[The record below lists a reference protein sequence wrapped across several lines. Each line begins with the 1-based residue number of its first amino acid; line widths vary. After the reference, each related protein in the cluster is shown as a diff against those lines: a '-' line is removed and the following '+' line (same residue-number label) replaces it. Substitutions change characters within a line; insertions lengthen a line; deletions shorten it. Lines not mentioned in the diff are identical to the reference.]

1 MEKILAQRFA
11 FCDFSQIVGFPNALP
26 DRDIWE
32 DFLPEFHA
40 KDWEV
45 PAEHLLD
52 FHEAIHRHNI
62 THEDV
67 RIKLFR
73 YSLKGAALEWCRSL
87 PAASI
92 RSLTGFHTAFN
103 SFCKDYYPAVRLFEN
118 CCEEFSSLHE
128 ASVGPEDHVHDEA
141 LTVEES
147 ICCENIEVLDD
158 INCVSPRTEASDII
172 SDASVLLDLHED
184 QHASCGDYEFAEQM
198 WFMVDGSPEYRVEA
212 DVPSSSAHDDEDPLF
227 LKEGLVVEQD
237 SSLFPQGVS
246 RDICL
251 PGIKERRIM
260 YEQPEAAGPTVP
272 EIEIFDGITVLE
284 EGHIN
289 EEQPLFDVYYSDDEQ
304 QAYPTFDHYK
314 YTEEPVSKQSFPT
327 GPIYDDYDSDP
338 WESKEEAPE
347 EPEEQ
352 SKMQFTDCA
361 EPVSEQPPPEISE
374 PTSVIHPPVV
384 IRNIRP
390 RVNNCVA
397 EEAVFRQFL
406 GNSHSFDDPVSKYM
420 EWHFPYALEPPYFI
434 STPACKEELK
444 SVTVL
449 LSRLHHLLVN
459 IDRRKELLSRKLL
472 EWLWWKS
479 AFT

>member
-26 DRDIWE
+26 DRDQWE

-40 KDWEV
+40 SDWEE

-92 RSLTGFHTAFN
+92 RSLAGFHTAFN
-103 SFCKDYYPAVRLFEN
+103 SFCKDYYPAVRLFKS

-147 ICCENIEVLDD
+147 ICCEKIEVLNDMSG
-158 INCVSPRTEASDII
+158 VSSRMEASDII
-172 SDASVLLDLHED
+172 SDVSVLLDVHKD
-184 QHASCGDYEFAEQM
+184 QHASCGDYELVEQM
-198 WFMVDGSPEYRVEA
+198 WSMVDGSPKCRVEA
-212 DVPSSSAHDDEDPLF
+212 DIPSNPVSEDGDLPVCKEDIIVEAVPSLF
-227 LKEGLVVEQD
+227 L
-237 SSLFPQGVS
+237 QGVS
-246 RDICL
+246 HDIFL
-251 PGIKERRIM
+251 PEIKEKKIM

-272 EIEIFDGITVLE
+272 ETDIFDGITILE
-284 EGHIN
+284 EDHRDKG
-289 EEQPLFDVYYSDDEQ
+289 QPLFDEYYSDDEQ
-304 QAYPTFDHYK
+304 HAYPTFDHYK
-314 YTEEPVSKQSFPT
+314 HTEEPVSKQNHPMV
-327 GPIYDDYDSDP
+327 PIYDEYESDLE
-338 WESKEEAPE
+338 ESQQEEE
-347 EPEEQ
+347 KEPEGQ
-352 SKMQFTDCA
+352 SALCS

-374 PTSVIHPPVV
+374 PFSVIHPPVL
-384 IRNIRP
+384 IRDIRP
-390 RVNNCVA
+390 QVNNCVA
-397 EEAVFRQFL
+397 EEVVCRQFP
-406 GNSHSFDDPVSKYM
+406 GIGHSFDDPVSEYM
-420 EWHFPYALEPPYFI
+420 EWHFLYALEPPYFI

-449 LSRLHHLLVN
+449 LSRLHHLLVI

-472 EWLWWKS
+472 EWLWWKFS
-479 AFT
+479 FT

>member
-52 FHEAIHRHNI
+52 FHEAIHRHHI

-67 RIKLFR
+67 QIKIFR
-73 YSLKGAALEWCRSL
+73 FSLKGAALEWCRSL

-92 RSLTGFHTAFN
+92 LSLTGFHTAFN
-103 SFCKDYYPAVRLFEN
+103 SFCKDYYPTDHLFES
-118 CCEEFSSLHE
+118 CCKEFPLLHE
-128 ASVGPEDHVHDEA
+128 ASVGPEDHAHDEA

-172 SDASVLLDLHED
+172 LDASILLDIHKD
-184 QHASCGDYEFAEQM
+184 QHASCGDCEFAEQM

-212 DVPSSSAHDDEDPLF
+212 DVPSSSAHDDEDRLF
-227 LKEGLVVEQD
+227 LKEGLVVEED

-246 RDICL
+246 HDIYL
-251 PGIKERRIM
+251 PGIKEKRFM
-260 YEQPEAAGPTVP
+260 YEKPEAAGPTVP
-272 EIEIFDGITVLE
+272 KIEIFDGITVLE

-314 YTEEPVSKQSFPT
+314 YTEEPVSQQNHPMV
-327 GPIYDDYDSDP
+327 PIDDEYESDP
-338 WESKEEAPE
+338 GKSQEEAPE
-347 EPEEQ
+347 EPEEK

-361 EPVSEQPPPEISE
+361 EPVSEQAPPEINQ
-374 PTSVIHPPVV
+374 PTSSVHPPVLT
-384 IRNIRP
+384 IDIQP
-390 RVNNCVA
+390 HIHNCVA
-397 EEAVFRQFL
+397 KEAACRQFS
-406 GNSHSFDDPVSKYM
+406 GVCHWSYEPVKEYM
-420 EWHFPYALEPPYFI
+420 ESHFLHKLEPPYFI
-434 STPACKEELK
+434 STQACKEELK

-449 LSRLHHLLVN
+449 LSRLHHLLMI